1 MEEKSRRALRQS
13 GDQSREP
20 YRAEELEAPDADKES
35 LQEGRIDNR
44 VETDEEE
51 DKIYP
56 SLEVEIVDTE
66 DAPAMLTE
74 YENTTKA
81 LVNGDLSIEQALG
94 SCSPAVRRKVS
105 AFIRRYAFADVREVM
120 KQLRQANVVDALL
133 SEDVVTRVH
142 AVRLAQQEEAL
153 EREAEAKD
161 VTRSNLSD
169 EARRIADKLKADKIA
184 RRERKE

>member
-1 MEEKSRRALRQS
+1 
-13 GDQSREP
+13 
-20 YRAEELEAPDADKES
+20 
-35 LQEGRIDNR
+35 
-44 VETDEEE
+44 
-51 DKIYP
+51 
-56 SLEVEIVDTE
+56 
-66 DAPAMLTE
+66 
-74 YENTTKA
+74 
-81 LVNGDLSIEQALG
+81 
-94 SCSPAVRRKVS
+94 
-105 AFIRRYAFADVREVM
+105 M